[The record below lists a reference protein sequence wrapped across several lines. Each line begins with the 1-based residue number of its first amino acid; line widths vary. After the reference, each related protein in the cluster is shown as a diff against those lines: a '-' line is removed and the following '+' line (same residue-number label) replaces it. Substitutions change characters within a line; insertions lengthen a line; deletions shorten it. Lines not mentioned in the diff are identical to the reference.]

1 MKPKIRILG
10 SVKKDHL
17 MEMQLHHI
25 MDTRTFL
32 LEYETYSAQYEPS
45 RIGLY
50 SRQGNILITG
60 KDRSIVI
67 IIDKDED
74 EKEAA

>member
-10 SVKKDHL
+10 TVKKDHL
-17 MEMQLHHI
+17 MEMQLHLI

-32 LEYETYSAQYEPS
+32 LEYETYSAEFEPS

-50 SRQGNILITG
+50 SRQGNILIAG
-60 KDRSIVI
+60 KDRQIVI
-67 IIDKDED
+67 IIDKED
-74 EKEAA
+74 KEAA